1 MANTILHWSRISS
14 FWSKTPRLEK
24 THAFI
29 NDFDHIPWED
39 TPDFPNKHKERH
51 FFRFQGPFGIFQGGP
66 CTFDLELYHWKGRF
80 FGHHRYGIPGAAFDQ
95 AVDTITMVPGEGAV
109 PNRNRVSPLVE
120 VPGPSM
126 RRWEKNKLQM
136 DRWIFRSPRETPVV
150 AVRKWGQITHLRNII
165 GITNFCTF
173 FSNGNLDRTKKQLIF
188 PGLGIGLLT
197 ISCFSCWYPIY
208 AMCPLQVST
217 NNYPFQQ
224 ISAYFLI
231 VHWFCN
237 MFTLTPFGMIQFEEH
252 VFPYW
257 NHSIFCVCV
266 CSEWLVCGLPRGSF
280 LFGSW
285 FLGKTTKNLLP
296 PFVLANISFW
306 LYTLFTPLG

>member
-39 TPDFPNKHKERH
+39 TPDFPKQAQRKTLFQVSGSFWYLPRGALYFWSWTLPLEREV
-51 FFRFQGPFGIFQGGP
+51 FR
-66 CTFDLELYHWKGRF
+66 T
-80 FGHHRYGIPGAAFDQ
+80 
-95 AVDTITMVPGEGAV
+95 
-109 PNRNRVSPLVE
+109 SPLWHPRCCFW
-120 VPGPSM
+120 PGSWHDHNGPWRRRCAQQEPSESSSGGS
-126 RRWEKNKLQM
+126 RSLDERWEKNIKNKLQM

-257 NHSIFCVCV
+257 NHSIFCVCLQWMV
-266 CSEWLVCGLPRGSF
+266 SLRFATWFFPFRILVSRQNHQKPF
-280 LFGSW
+280 
-285 FLGKTTKNLLP
+285 TTFSACEYIILTIYCIDL
-296 PFVLANISFW
+296 
-306 LYTLFTPLG
+306 